1 MKPAVDKLPDDPKF
15 LKEVIVELSNETSLL
30 KEQMALLKQMIFGRK
45 SEKLQLESAPSQLHF
60 DFGAEDSKESSTDYN
75 QVESTV
81 EVTSHKRRKRGRK
94 PLSDDLPRIER
105 IIDIPEKDKICECGC
120 EKSVIGKETSEQ
132 LEYIPAKCEVIVNVR
147 PKYACRNCEGT
158 ESDKPAVMIAP
169 PPVQIIPKSLA
180 TASLLA
186 YTITS
191 KHVDALPFYRLSNMF
206 SRHGVQLSRATMCN
220 WVLKVASLLKPMIA
234 LFLEQIINSTYSHA
248 DETPLQVLKEPGR
261 RADQQSY
268 VWVFKTGS
276 ADRPTILFNY
286 SPSRAGKIPKQ
297 IFKDFKGYI
306 QTDGYSGYS
315 YIEDNE
321 DQIQLGCWA
330 HVRRKFVA
338 SIKAVGK
345 NAKPGIAHKAFDII
359 KKLYKIEQEAAE
371 KKLSCEE
378 IKNLRQKEAEPLLKE
393 FKKKLVRWK
402 SAVVPRSN
410 TGKAI
415 NYALGQWDKLLVYLE
430 DGRLKID
437 NNSAENAIRPFAVGR
452 KNWLFSNTPQG
463 AKASAI
469 IYSITETAKANGLEP
484 FWYMYALLEKLPEL
498 KTKEDFIPWTP
509 QNIEKQIV
517 DDLRKKHQN
526 PDS

>member
-1 MKPAVDKLPDDPKF
+1 MKLAVDKLPDDPKF
-15 LKEVIVELSNETSLL
+15 LKEVIVEISNETSLL
-30 KEQMALLKQMIFGRK
+30 KEQVALLKQMIFGRK
-45 SEKLQLESAPSQLHF
+45 SEKLQLETAPSQLHF
-60 DFGAEDSKESSTDYN
+60 DFGEEDSKETSADNN
-75 QVESTV
+75 QVESTI
-81 EVTSHKRRKRGRK
+81 EIPSHKRRKRGRK
-94 PLSDDLPRIER
+94 PLSDELPRVER
-105 IIDIPEKDKICECGC
+105 IIDIPEKDKLCECGC
-120 EKSVIGKETSEQ
+120 KKSIIGKETSEQ
-132 LEYIPAKCEVIVNVR
+132 LEYIPAKCNVIVNVR

-158 ESDKPAVMIAP
+158 ESSKPAVMIAP
-169 PPVQIIPKSLA
+169 PPAQIIPKSFA

-186 YTITS
+186 YIITS

-220 WVLKVASLLKPMIA
+220 WILKVASLLKPMIE
-234 LFLEQIINSTYSHA
+234 LFLEQIIDSSYFHA

-261 RADQQSY
+261 RADQKSY

-276 ADRPTILFNY
+276 VDRPTILFNY

-306 QTDGYSGYS
+306 QTDGYIAYN

-321 DQIQLGCWA
+321 DQIQLACWA
-330 HVRRKFVA
+330 HVRRKFVS

-345 NAKPGIAHKAFDII
+345 NAEPGIAHKAYEII
-359 KKLYKIEQEAAE
+359 KKLYKTEKEAVE
-371 KKLSCEE
+371 KKLSFEQ
-378 IKNLRQKEAEPLLKE
+378 IKELRQREAKPLLEE
-393 FKKKLVRWK
+393 FKKKLTIWK
-402 SAVVPRSN
+402 DAVVPGSN

-415 NYALGQWDKLLVYLE
+415 NYALGQWNKLLVYLE

-463 AKASAI
+463 ARASAT

-484 FWYMYALLEKLPEL
+484 FWYMCALLKKLPEL
-498 KTKEDFIPWTP
+498 KTKEDFNPWMP
-509 QNIEKQIV
+509 QNIDKQIV
-517 DDLRKKHQN
+517 EDLRKRHQN
-526 PDS
+526 PES